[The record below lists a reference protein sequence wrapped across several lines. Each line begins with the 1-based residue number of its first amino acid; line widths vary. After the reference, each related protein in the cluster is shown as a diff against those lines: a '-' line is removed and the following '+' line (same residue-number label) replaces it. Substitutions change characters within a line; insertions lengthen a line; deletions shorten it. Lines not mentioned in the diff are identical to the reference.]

1 MSNVKN
7 VIIAGAVLFASVSV
21 GYAQTRSPEQIRKQ
35 NLTDCL
41 QNAEMRVRA
50 AIVKASQKQTARQ
63 RAAEGL
69 SSLPPIANRQLAE
82 MQERQQ
88 RQQWQ
93 RSEEMTDLS
102 DTLRDECFHLYGAD
116 EEEAKNGQS
125 AAPTQVE
132 TQRTPT
138 SESASAG
145 SAVVVPPPER
155 RRFWISPQ

>member
-21 GYAQTRSPEQIRKQ
+21 GYAQTPSSEQIRKQ
-35 NLTDCL
+35 NVTDCL

-69 SSLPPIANRQLAE
+69 RPLPPIANRQLAE

-116 EEEAKNGQS
+116 EEEAKQS

-132 TQRTPT
+132 TQRAPT